1 MTWLTPDRKFLLSLL
16 ERLVTD
22 AAEDTLSPSTAR
34 LLESHLGLGWA
45 REYAVMRSPEERE
58 ECVLRRLR
66 LHAPRAP
73 RAREAHAGAGTGDVT
88 SYEDGG
94 AR

>member
-66 LHAPRAP
+66 LHAPI
-73 RAREAHAGAGTGDVT
+73 RARAEVRASASADVT
-88 SYEDGG
+88 AYEDGG

>member
-1 MTWLTPDRKFLLSLL
+1 MNWLTLDRKFLFVLL

-22 AAEDTLSPSTAR
+22 AAEGTIPPATAC
-34 LLESHLGLGWA
+34 LLEGQLGLGWA
-45 REYAVMRSPEERE
+45 RDYAAMRSPAERE
-58 ECVLRRLR
+58 ECILRRLR
-66 LHAPRAP
+66 LYAPI
-73 RAREAHAGAGTGDVT
+73 RARAEVGARDVT

>member
-1 MTWLTPDRKFLLSLL
+1 MTWLTPDRKFLLALL

-22 AAEDTLSPSTAR
+22 AAEGTIPPSTSR
-34 LLESHLGLGWA
+34 LLEGQLGLGWA
-45 REYAVMRSPEERE
+45 REYAAMRSPEERE

-66 LHAPRAP
+66 LHAPI
-73 RAREAHAGAGTGDVT
+73 RARAEGGARDVT

>member
-1 MTWLTPDRKFLLSLL
+1 MTWLTPDRKFLLALL

-22 AAEDTLSPSTAR
+22 AAEGTIPPATAR
-34 LLESHLGLGWA
+34 LLEGQLGLGWA
-45 REYAVMRSPEERE
+45 REYAAMRSPEERE

-66 LHAPRAP
+66 LHAPI
-73 RAREAHAGAGTGDVT
+73 RARAEGGARGGADVT

>member
-1 MTWLTPDRKFLLSLL
+1 MNWLTPDRKFLLALI

-22 AAEDTLSPSTAR
+22 AAEGTTPPATAR
-34 LLESHLGLGWA
+34 LLEDQLGLGWA
-45 REYAVMRSPEERE
+45 REYAAMRSPEERE

-66 LHAPRAP
+66 LHAPI
-73 RAREAHAGAGTGDVT
+73 RARAEVGARDVP